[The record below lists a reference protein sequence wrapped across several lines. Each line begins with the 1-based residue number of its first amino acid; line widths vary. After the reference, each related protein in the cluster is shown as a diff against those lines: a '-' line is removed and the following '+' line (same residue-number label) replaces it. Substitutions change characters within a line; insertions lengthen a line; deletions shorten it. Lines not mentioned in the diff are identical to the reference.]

1 MPICLTH
8 NQVYEN
14 WCPYCGPP
22 LTNVRVTPTTVG
34 SAGSGVG
41 CNHIWEA
48 EGFPLTGGQSERCCR
63 CLATRWVPPRLAGA

>member
-41 CNHIWEA
+41 CNHI
-48 EGFPLTGGQSERCCR
+48 
-63 CLATRWVPPRLAGA
+63 